1 MASLWDWM
9 TTNRFEP
16 YLVAFEEE
24 LGVQTVWD
32 LAFVTPGDLEQLGVM
47 PVRAAALHPC
57 SSGSSPR
64 TGDGPGSGRGD
75 APRSPCHTRYR
86 PSKRRIK

>member
-1 MASLWDWM
+1 M

-24 LGVQTVWD
+24 LGVQTVSD

-47 PVRAAALHPC
+47 PVQRRLFELLL
-57 SSGSSPR
+57 STLVLRLFSPHR
-64 TGDGPGSGRGD
+64 
-75 APRSPCHTRYR
+75 
-86 PSKRRIK
+86 